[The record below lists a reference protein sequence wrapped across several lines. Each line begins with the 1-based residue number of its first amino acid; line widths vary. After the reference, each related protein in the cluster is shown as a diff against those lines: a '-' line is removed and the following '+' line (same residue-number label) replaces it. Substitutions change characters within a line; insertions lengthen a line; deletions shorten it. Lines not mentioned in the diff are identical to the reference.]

1 MTLTPIYTGKVCD
14 VYDAGPGQQLHV
26 RTDRTSVFDVVLP
39 QRVRDRGKILTQ
51 FTEFWLDLFPNVP
64 RAHISTNQNRF
75 PPELN
80 DIPDLYGRGVLV
92 RMAEMLKIE
101 FIVRGYLTGSGLKEY
116 KRDGGYLC
124 GIQLPEGLVEA
135 SQLPEPIFT
144 PSTKAPDGEHDIN
157 ISIEDAIAI
166 IEQQFS
172 GCGHELVDAG
182 AEICLDLYRRGA
194 AHALDSCGIIVADTK
209 FELGLID
216 GELVLCDEVL
226 TPDSSRFW
234 PANMWVPGQSTPS
247 YDKQILRDVY
257 QQLCDEGKWDK
268 TAPAPEIDQKFFDL
282 TRRRYIEAF
291 SKITGQ
297 EPVGVA

>member
-14 VYDAGPGQQLHV
+14 VYDAGPSQQLHV

-39 QRVRDRGKILTQ
+39 QQVLDRGKILTQ
-51 FTEFWLDLFPNVP
+51 FTEFWLDLFPDAP

-92 RMAEMLKIE
+92 RTAEMLKIE

-116 KRDGGYLC
+116 KRDDGYLC
-124 GIQLPEGLVEA
+124 GIQLREGLVEA

-144 PSTKAPDGEHDIN
+144 PSTKAESGHDVN

-166 IEQQFS
+166 IEQQFP
-172 GCGHELVDAG
+172 GHGRELVNAG
-182 AEICLDLYRRGA
+182 SEMCLDLYRRGA
-194 AHALDSCGIIVADTK
+194 AHALESCRIIIADTK

-234 PANMWVPGQSTPS
+234 PADLWLPGQSTPS

-257 QQLCDEGKWDK
+257 QQLCDEGLWDK
-268 TAPAPEIDQKFFDL
+268 TAPAPGVDQKHFDL

>member
-1 MTLTPIYTGKVCD
+1 MTPTPIYTGKVCD
-14 VYDAGPGQQLHV
+14 VYDAGSGQQLHV

-39 QRVRDRGKILTQ
+39 QQVRDRGKILTQ

-64 RAHISTNQNRF
+64 RAHIGTNQNRF

-92 RMAEMLKIE
+92 QTAEMLKIE

-124 GIQLPEGLVEA
+124 GLQLPMGLIEA

-144 PSTKAPDGEHDIN
+144 PSTKAESGHDVN
-157 ISIEDAIAI
+157 ISIEDAIVI
-166 IEQQFS
+166 IERQFP
-172 GCGHELVDAG
+172 GRGRELVEAG
-182 AEICLDLYRRGA
+182 GEMCLDLYLRGA
-194 AHALDSCGIIVADTK
+194 AHALASCDIIVADTK

-234 PANMWVPGQSTPS
+234 PADLWLPGQSTPS

-257 QQLCDEGKWDK
+257 QQLCDEGLWDK
-268 TAPAPEIDQKFFDL
+268 TAPAPEVNQKHFDL

-297 EPVGVA
+297 EPIGVA